1 MRAYSIL
8 FSRRKTAEETPGA
21 NLEDGTQAAGVRVEE
36 ICVHIYIERICL
48 YVSRFKFS

>member
-36 ICVHIYIERICL
+36 ICVHILYFFLSLRQSIEI
-48 YVSRFKFS
+48 